1 MNRTKDLFQN
11 HLISS
16 YLLNSFW
23 KVGKFP
29 ALHHFPKLV
38 NYEFSKKFET
48 TEIHTFPVTLK
59 FLKEWE
65 RS

>member
-1 MNRTKDLFQN
+1 MIFDMSAYNIL
-11 HLISS
+11 
-16 YLLNSFW
+16 
-23 KVGKFP
+23 P
-29 ALHHFPKLV
+29 PKV

-48 TEIHTFPVTLK
+48 TEIHTFSITLK

>member
-1 MNRTKDLFQN
+1 MDDRLCRHILPSK
-11 HLISS
+11 
-16 YLLNSFW
+16 
-23 KVGKFP
+23 
-29 ALHHFPKLV
+29 V

-48 TEIHTFPVTLK
+48 TEIHTLSITLK

>member
-1 MNRTKDLFQN
+1 M
-11 HLISS
+11 SS
-16 YLLNSFW
+16 PILESWEIPCITSFSQMIFDMLAR
-23 KVGKFP
+23 K
-29 ALHHFPKLV
+29 V

-48 TEIHTFPVTLK
+48 AEIHVFSITMK